1 MLFASS
7 AIIYFF
13 LTMGSTESIEDFVI
27 SPHSLDHV
35 SIKSACSGLELRSYC
50 SSVELELN
58 KENEQHQE
66 ESPSQLKKSVHTS
79 SQVEESLSECEKPH
93 NINVVPEKRCTIS
106 LSAKK
111 YALPS
116 DGEKISATG
125 DKGIKADCEKRF
137 KRKLSKGIQ
146 DKREQRVKRKLSCVS
161 SSQPICGNDFHSV
174 KVKNWEIEHK
184 KQLQI
189 AKKMKLK
196 ADRATEKLEL
206 VRSELKKV
214 YDILMK

>member
-1 MLFASS
+1 
-7 AIIYFF
+7 
-13 LTMGSTESIEDFVI
+13 MGSTESIEDFVI
-27 SPHSLDHV
+27 SPNSQDRV
-35 SIKSACSGLELRSYC
+35 SINSACSGLELRSYC
-50 SSVELELN
+50 SSVELEFN

-66 ESPSQLKKSVHTS
+66 QSPSKLNKSVFTL
-79 SQVEESLSECEKPH
+79 SQVEESLSELEKP
-93 NINVVPEKRCTIS
+93 NSINVVQEKRCTIS
-106 LSAKK
+106 LLDKK
-111 YALPS
+111 QALPS

-125 DKGIKADCEKRF
+125 DKGIKAGCEKRF
-137 KRKLSKGIQ
+137 KRKMSKDIKDQ
-146 DKREQRVKRKLSCVS
+146 REQRVKRKLSCVS
-161 SSQPICGNDFHSV
+161 SSQPICGNDFHSG